1 VTQRHAI
8 VFPRLK
14 KAGADPVDVC
24 NYWPISNLTFMSNVV
39 ERLVCRQLMAFLDR
53 QRLLPDLQLAY
64 RAQYSTE
71 TAVLKIVSDILWAAD
86 SDKVTLLGLLDMSA
100 AFDTV
105 DHSILID
112 RLNTSFGI
120 RGAVLSWIQSF
131 ITGRTQAVRVG
142 DDVFTVTSPFHGLA
156 WSATGLAVS
165 LSRVQ

>member
-1 VTQRHAI
+1 MTQRHAI

-105 DHSILID
+105 DHRHVVWHSW
-112 RLNTSFGI
+112 RSS
-120 RGAVLSWIQSF
+120 VL
-131 ITGRTQAVRVG
+131 
-142 DDVFTVTSPFHGLA
+142 DPVFHHRPVTSCPG
-156 WSATGLAVS
+156 W
-165 LSRVQ
+165 